1 MKLITDII
9 KRNYN
14 NTARL
19 ELNTSHMVA
28 SLENVRKALQNC
40 TMSAMCYWLDITV
53 TVYWIS
59 NNKEWKQF
67 FYNRITKISQ
77 KKDVTLRH

>member
-1 MKLITDII
+1 
-9 KRNYN
+9 
-14 NTARL
+14 
-19 ELNTSHMVA
+19 
-28 SLENVRKALQNC
+28 
-40 TMSAMCYWLDITV
+40 MSAMCYWLDITV

-67 FYNRITKISQ
+67 FYSRITKISQ